1 MWSAL
6 AATSTGAGVAVAIS
20 CLAIPLTAGI
30 IGLSGLAAFGANL
43 GIVAIIASA
52 LIGAWTIRT
61 RSRGET
67 EASGDG
73 DG

>member
-1 MWSAL
+1 MRSAL
-6 AATSTGAGVAVAIS
+6 AAGGTGVVAAFC

-30 IGLSGLAAFGANL
+30 IELSDLAAFGANL

-52 LIGAWTIRT
+52 LIAAWTIRT

-67 EASGDG
+67 EAPGDG